1 MKTLKSIISEK
12 LKLGKDTKV
21 AISDIHGTIEEFCKQ
36 NNCEL
41 TRYNR
46 TSEVEECNIKFTE
59 NSDILNTIISNINK
73 LVKKS
78 AKDDLEKCFDY
89 LYKTYDLDEDIIVYF
104 KKQFYN
110 KKQVNVFVL
119 EDNKRAS
126 LSKRSVVINFLGHK
140 NHINLTTR
148 IKYRIN
154 LENVI
159 TGLLNYLLYE
169 V

>member
-1 MKTLKSIISEK
+1 MNLLDIIEHPK
-12 LKLGKDTKV
+12 LKNVSLAKP
-21 AISDIHGTIEEFCKQ
+21 
-36 NNCEL
+36 
-41 TRYNR
+41 
-46 TSEVEECNIKFTE
+46 
-59 NSDILNTIISNINK
+59 DILNTIISNINK